1 MTNEN
6 DLQSSKGCW
15 TDIVDALE
23 EVGGEAISA
32 DGFEAAC
39 LGFTYNQW
47 DNVYVLV
54 YDRDECIRILMDF
67 NDWKVREAE
76 EYFSFNTEG
85 AYVGEGTPIFADIY
99 SPTYEPPSVS
109 MN

>member
-1 MTNEN
+1 
-6 DLQSSKGCW
+6 
-15 TDIVDALE
+15 
-23 EVGGEAISA
+23 
-32 DGFEAAC
+32 
-39 LGFTYNQW
+39 
-47 DNVYVLV
+47 
-54 YDRDECIRILMDF
+54 MDF